1 MAWPPILSRRLN
13 LGSALRGSPRLGH
26 YVFAFVFLVRL
37 IALARL
43 TSSPF
48 LLPSGG
54 DMHFYDDWARQI
66 LHGRFT
72 DHFAFYGLPLYAYL
86 LAFLY
91 KLFGYSPFMP
101 GFLQACLDAGT
112 ATLLYKIAI
121 RVFRTTDEPELVDKR
136 AHVIGLLA
144 AAGWAFF
151 VPAQAYS
158 VILMPTA
165 WGVFVFWFLVWQIVR
180 AERAPSPLRC
190 LAYGALIGITATGIA
205 TILFIVPLLLAALL
219 LRPRSDPASRSPW
232 VGRIFAVALLFLGIG
247 AGTSPCWI
255 HNYFV
260 ARDPVFLS
268 AHSGINFW
276 LGNNPE
282 ATGYPNF
289 PGLHTAQAAMLR
301 DSIDLAEAATG
312 RSLKRS
318 EVSEFWSAKARAY
331 IRSDFGGW
339 LKLMGR
345 KLVNFCN
352 AFEYDDIS
360 VIAKLR
366 GSGIVLPG
374 LHFGLV
380 AVLAFPGVCL
390 SIRKFP
396 AARWIAAAI
405 LLHLAAVLPVF
416 VTERYRLAA
425 APGLVLFAAV
435 GVMMF
440 WENCALARG
449 TIVAAYFA
457 ALVTATALVTWPQR
471 DPVLWALKFYNSGS
485 QALDLQQ
492 WPIAQKQLELAHA
505 YAPESTEINLAL
517 GNLWLQQRN
526 LPRAEAHYLA
536 VLQMDPRHKA
546 ALNNLGL
553 VALEETKW
561 DAAAAYLMNAL
572 QIAPD
577 EATLHFLLAKAKL
590 GSGDYRTAALE
601 VERAISLNPAPPEFL
616 ALREVIRKAI
626 GVPLNEQ

>member
-1 MAWPPILSRRLN
+1 MAWSHILSRRLN
-13 LGSALRGSPRLGH
+13 LGKALRGSPRLGH

-91 KLFGYSPFMP
+91 KVFGYSPFVP

-112 ATLLYKIAI
+112 ATLLYKIAV
-121 RVFRTTDEPELVDKR
+121 RVFRNDGEPIRNHEN
-136 AHVIGLLA
+136 AIGILA

-165 WGVFVFWFLVWQIVR
+165 WGVFVFWFLVWQIVK

-190 LAYGALIGITATGIA
+190 LAYGTLIGITATGMA
-205 TILFIVPLLLAALL
+205 TILFILPLLLAALL
-219 LRPRSDPASRSPW
+219 LRSRSDTASRSPW
-232 VGRIFAVALLFLGIG
+232 FVRISAIALLFLGIG

-268 AHSGINFW
+268 AHSGVNFW

-282 ATGYPNF
+282 ATGYPHF
-289 PGLHTAQAAMLR
+289 PGLRAGQAAMLK
-301 DSIDLAEAATG
+301 DSIDLAEAAAG

-318 EVSEFWSAKARAY
+318 EVSDYWSAKARAY
-331 IRSDFGGW
+331 ISRNFGAW

-345 KLVNFCN
+345 KLVNFWN

-360 VIAKLR
+360 IIDKLR
-366 GSGIVLPG
+366 ESGVLLPG
-374 LHFGLV
+374 MHFGII
-380 AVLAFPGVCL
+380 AAFALPGVCL

-405 LLHLAAVLPVF
+405 LLHLFAVLPVF
-416 VTERYRLAA
+416 VTERYRLVAV
-425 APGLVLFAAV
+425 PGLILFAAA
-435 GVMMF
+435 GVWMF
-440 WENCALARG
+440 WEGCFLARG
-449 TIVAAYFA
+449 KTVAGYLA
-457 ALVTATALVTWPQR
+457 ALVAAAVLVTWPQR
-471 DPVLWALKFYNSGS
+471 DPAPWALKFYNSGS
-485 QALDLQQ
+485 QALDRQD
-492 WPIAQKQLELAHA
+492 WTVAQKQLELAHA
-505 YAPESTEINLAL
+505 YVPGSTEVNLAL
-517 GNLWLQQRN
+517 GNLWLQQQN
-526 LPRAEAHYLA
+526 LPLAEAYYLA
-536 VLQMDPRHKA
+536 VLRVDSGHKA
-546 ALNNLGL
+546 ALSNLGV
-553 VALEETKW
+553 VALSGKHW
-561 DAAAAYLMNAL
+561 DSAANYL
-572 QIAPD
+572 
-577 EATLHFLLAKAKL
+577 
-590 GSGDYRTAALE
+590 RAALA
-601 VERAISLNPAPPEFL
+601 VDPNDGKTHYLYARAQFEAGNMSDAFSEIQV
-616 ALREVIRKAI
+616 ALRLRPGQREFEELYELIQR
-626 GVPLNEQ
+626 QRR

>member
-1 MAWPPILSRRLN
+1 M
-13 LGSALRGSPRLGH
+13 
-26 YVFAFVFLVRL
+26 RL

-43 TSSPF
+43 ASSPF
-48 LLPSGG
+48 LLPNGG

-66 LHGRFT
+66 LHGQFT

-91 KLFGYSPFMP
+91 KLFGYSPFAP
-101 GFLQACLDAGT
+101 GFFQACLDAGT
-112 ATLLYKIAI
+112 AALLYKIAV
-121 RVFRTTDEPELVDKR
+121 RVFGNDSEPIR
-136 AHVIGLLA
+136 NPGNAIGILA

-158 VILMPTA
+158 IILMPTA
-165 WGVFVFWFLVWQIVR
+165 WLVFVFWFLVWQIVK
-180 AERAPSPLRC
+180 AERSPNPLRC
-190 LAYGALIGITATGIA
+190 LAYGALIGITATGVA

-219 LRPRSDPASRSPW
+219 LRPLSNPTSRSPR
-232 VGRIFAVALLFLGIG
+232 VARIGAAALLFLGIG

-289 PGLHTAQAAMLR
+289 PGLHTSQAAMLK
-301 DSIDLAEAATG
+301 DSIEIAQSAAG
-312 RSLKRS
+312 RDLKRS
-318 EVSEFWSAKARAY
+318 EVSEYWSAKARAY
-331 IRSDFGGW
+331 IRDDFGRW
-339 LKLMGR
+339 LKLLGR
-345 KLVNFCN
+345 KVVDFWN

-360 VIAKLR
+360 VIARLR
-366 GSGIVLPG
+366 GSGVVLPG

-380 AVLAFPGVCL
+380 AAFAFPGVCL
-390 SIRKFP
+390 SIKKFP
-396 AARWIAAAI
+396 ASRWIAAAI

-425 APGLVLFAAV
+425 APGLVLFAAA
-435 GVMMF
+435 GIWMF

-449 TIVAAYFA
+449 KIVAAYIA
-457 ALVTATALVTWPQR
+457 VLAIATTLVTWPQR
-471 DPVLWALKFYNSGS
+471 DPALWALKFYTSGL

-505 YAPESTEINLAL
+505 YAPDSTEINLAL

-536 VLQMDPRHKA
+536 VLRMDPRHKA
-546 ALNNLGL
+546 ALSNLGL
-553 VALEETKW
+553 VTLEERNW
-561 DAAAAYLMNAL
+561 DAAAAYFMNAL

-577 EATLHFLLAKAKL
+577 EATTHFLLAKAKL
-590 GSGDYRTAALE
+590 GSGDYRTATVE
-601 VERAISLNPAPPEFL
+601 VERAISLNPAPPEFH
-616 ALREVIRKAI
+616 ALREVIRKVVGA
-626 GVPLNEQ
+626 PPK

>member
-1 MAWPPILSRRLN
+1 MAWSHVLSRQLN
-13 LGSALRGSPRLGH
+13 LGSILRGSPRLGH
-26 YVFAFVFLVRL
+26 YVFAFVLLVRL

-48 LLPSGG
+48 LFPSSG

-72 DHFAFYGLPLYAYL
+72 DRFAFYGLPLYAYL

-91 KLFGYSPFMP
+91 KLFGYSPFVP

-112 ATLLYKIAI
+112 ATLLYKISV
-121 RVFRTTDEPELVDKR
+121 RVFRNDREPIRNHEN
-136 AHVIGLLA
+136 AIGILA

-158 VILMPTA
+158 VVLMPTSG
-165 WGVFVFWFLVWQIVR
+165 GVFVFWFLVWQI
-180 AERAPSPLRC
+180 AKTERAPNPLRC

-219 LRPRSDPASRSPW
+219 LRPRCGPSSRSPW
-232 VGRIFAVALLFLGIG
+232 VSRIFAVALLFLGIG

-282 ATGYPNF
+282 ATGYPKF
-289 PGLHTAQAAMLR
+289 PGLHTAQAAMLK
-301 DSIDLAEAATG
+301 DSIDLAQAAAG
-312 RSLKRS
+312 RNLKRS

-331 IRSDFGGW
+331 INSDFAGW

-345 KLVNFCN
+345 KLINFWN
-352 AFEYDDIS
+352 AFEYDDVS
-360 VIAKLR
+360 VIAKLS
-366 GSGIVLPG
+366 GSGVVLPG
-374 LHFGLV
+374 FHFGLV
-380 AVLAFPGVCL
+380 AALAFPGICL

-396 AARWIAAAI
+396 AVRWIAAAI
-405 LLHLAAVLPVF
+405 LLHLVAVLPVF

-425 APGLVLFAAV
+425 VPGLVLFAAV
-435 GVMMF
+435 GVSMF

-449 TIVAAYFA
+449 NIVAAYIATLAIA
-457 ALVTATALVTWPQR
+457 AALVTWPQR
-471 DPVLWALKFYNSGS
+471 DPALWALKFYNSGS
-485 QALDLQQ
+485 QALDLQR
-492 WPIAQKQLELAHA
+492 WPIAQKQLELAYA
-505 YAPESTEINLAL
+505 YAPDSTEINLAL

-526 LPRAEAHYLA
+526 LPRAEAHYHA
-536 VLQMDPRHKA
+536 VLRIDPRHKA
-546 ALNNLGL
+546 ALNNLGV
-553 VALEETKW
+553 VALEERNW
-561 DAAAAYLMNAL
+561 DVAAAYFMNAL

-577 EATLHFLLAKAKL
+577 DATTHFLLAKAKL
-590 GSGDYRTAALE
+590 ASGDYRTAAVE
-601 VERAISLNPAPPEFL
+601 AERAISLNPAPPEFL
-616 ALREVIRKAI
+616 ALREVIRKA
-626 GVPLNEQ
+626 GGAPLNEQ